1 MKRTLWIW
9 ALVGILLLV
18 FNQAALAESKPKE
31 VKVGYLSLVNAQLI
45 TKNLQYHTKEMGVPV
60 KWFRF
65 NSGRDI
71 NTAMASG
78 SLDFGNVGLPPST
91 IGVAGGLTYWG
102 ILNANVLG
110 AVESLVARPDV
121 KSVKDLEGR
130 TVIAPFG
137 STTHYLLLKA
147 LNDANV
153 DLKKVKI
160 LDMSSGE
167 AVAAYMRE
175 DIDAAFIWEP
185 SLGKIVEAG
194 GKIILTSA
202 EMGARGAVTWDILTV
217 QPGFAKKYPGIVKKF
232 IKSELRAIDYWY
244 RQPEESAK
252 IVAKELGGISVD
264 DAKRMMAGTE
274 LIGMSRQLG
283 PGFLGNSKNKGA
295 SADDM
300 VKVGKFL
307 LGQGRIKNPV
317 SLKTAQDFLH
327 PEFLEEVHAEIWK

>member
-9 ALVGILLLV
+9 ALVGILFLV
-18 FNQAALAESKPKE
+18 FSQAAMAESKPKI
-31 VKVGYLSLVNAQLI
+31 VNIGYLSLVNGQLI
-45 TKNLQYHTKEMGVPV
+45 SKNLKYHEKEMGVPV

-91 IGVAGGLTYWG
+91 IGIAAGLKYWG

-110 AVESLVARPDV
+110 AVESLVARPGV
-121 KSVKDLEGR
+121 NSVKDLEGR

-137 STTHYLLLKA
+137 STTHYLLLRA
-147 LNDANV
+147 LNDAGV
-153 DLKKVKI
+153 DLSKVKI
-160 LDMSSGE
+160 LDMAPGE
-167 AVAAYMRE
+167 AVAAYMRG

-185 SLGKIVEAG
+185 SLGKVVEAG

-217 QPGFAKKYPGIVKKF
+217 QPEFASKYPEIVKKF

-244 RQPEESAK
+244 SMPEESAK
-252 IVAKELGGISVD
+252 IVAEELGGISVD
-264 DAKRMMAGTE
+264 DARRMMAGTE
-274 LIGMSRQLG
+274 LMDMSKQLG
-283 PGFLGNSKNKGA
+283 PNILGNSKKKGA
-295 SADDM
+295 SADDI
-300 VKVGKFL
+300 VAVGKFL
-307 LGQGRIKNPV
+307 LGQGRIKNAV
-317 SLKTAQDFLH
+317 SKETAENFLH
-327 PEFLEEVHAEIWK
+327 PEFLEAVHADMWK

>member
-18 FNQAALAESKPKE
+18 FSQVAMAEGKPKI

-45 TKNLQYHTKEMGVPV
+45 TKNLQYHAKEMGVKV

-91 IGVAGGLTYWG
+91 IGVAGGLKYWG

-110 AVESLVARPDV
+110 AVESLVARPGIN
-121 KSVKDLEGR
+121 SVKDLEGK

-147 LNDANV
+147 LNDAGVN
-153 DLKKVKI
+153 LKKMKI

-167 AVAAYMRE
+167 SVAAYLRG

-185 SLGKIVEAG
+185 SLGKVVDAG

-202 EMGARGAVTWDILTV
+202 EMGERGAVTWDILTV

-244 RQPEESAK
+244 REPEESAK

-264 DAKRMMAGTE
+264 DARRMMAGTE

-283 PGFLGNSKNKGA
+283 PGFLGNSKDKGG

-307 LGQGRIKNPV
+307 VGQGRIKNPV

-327 PEFLEEVHAEIWK
+327 PEFLEEVHAEMWK